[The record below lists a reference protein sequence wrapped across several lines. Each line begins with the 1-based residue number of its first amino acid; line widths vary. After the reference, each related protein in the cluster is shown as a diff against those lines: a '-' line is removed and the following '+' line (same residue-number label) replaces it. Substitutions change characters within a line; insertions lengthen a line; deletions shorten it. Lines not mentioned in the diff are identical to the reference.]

1 MARWSPMK
9 KRLQQCRR
17 FFMLFVFS
25 GILLSND
32 GNGFVVAAMSN
43 NGPNFNLVIEI
54 DILLCIGQQ
63 RRAGVSAFRAKE
75 AGQYTGLLPQTLQ
88 LDVIQLDLLG

>member
-63 RRAGVSAFRAKE
+63 RCAEVSPFHAKE
-75 AGQYTGLLPQTLQ
+75 AGEYARLLSQSLQ

>member
-1 MARWSPMK
+1 MARWPPMK

-17 FFMLFVFS
+17 FFMLFVFA

-32 GNGFVVAAMSN
+32 GNSFVVAAMSN